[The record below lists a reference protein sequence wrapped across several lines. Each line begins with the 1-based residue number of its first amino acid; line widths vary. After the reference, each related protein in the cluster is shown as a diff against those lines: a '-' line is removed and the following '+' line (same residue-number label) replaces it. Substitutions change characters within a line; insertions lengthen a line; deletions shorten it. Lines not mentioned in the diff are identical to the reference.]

1 MLSEDAIENLVQPI
15 IDRQEKLNQYV
26 INLIAKRV
34 KEIGHLLPSDVY
46 KLERLLKMGGDVKEI
61 NAEIARVT
69 GLNVIDIKKMI
80 KVVAR
85 DAYADAKPYYDYR
98 HKAYIPFLKNTHLQN
113 VVKAIEKQ
121 TLGTY
126 KNLSNTTAF
135 IIRDLKNPSVL
146 KPTSI
151 AKTYQSVIDEAVQAT
166 QSGTIDYN
174 TAMRR
179 TMKQLNDSGIRY
191 VTYSPESG
199 RPYTQRLDTA
209 VRRNLLDGIRQL
221 NQGVQDE
228 VGKQFGAD
236 GKEITVHAF
245 SAPDH
250 EPIQGL
256 QFSNDEYAKLQSNQP
271 FKDYNGKSFHSIERA
286 IGMWNCRHFTFSI
299 ILGFSKPNY
308 TEAQLE
314 QFKEKNNKGIT
325 LPNGKHLTMYDVTQK
340 MRELETN
347 VRRCKDGVM
356 MAREADNK
364 ELANDYKQKMK
375 QYQNEY
381 KYLTN
386 LAGIKGHPE
395 NMRVSGYHA

>member
-1 MLSEDAIENLVQPI
+1 MLSDDAIEKLIEPI
-15 IDRQEKLNQYV
+15 IERQEALSQYV
-26 INLIAKRV
+26 VELIAKRV

-46 KLERLLKMGGDVKEI
+46 KLERLLKMGGDVKRI

-69 GLNVIDIKKMI
+69 NLNVVDIKKLI
-80 KVVAR
+80 KDVAK
-85 DAYADAKPYYDYR
+85 DAYKDVKPYYDYR
-98 HKAYIPFLKNTHLQN
+98 HKAYIPFLKNKQLQN

-126 KNLSNTTAF
+126 KNLSNSTAF
-135 IIRDLKNPSVL
+135 MIRDLKNPSVL
-146 KPTSI
+146 KLTSV
-151 AKTYQSVIDEAVQAT
+151 AKTYQSIVDEAIQAT

-179 TMKQLNDSGIRY
+179 TLKQLNDSGIRY
-191 VTYSPESG
+191 VVYSPESG
-199 RPYTQRLDTA
+199 RKYTQRLDTA

-250 EPIQGL
+250 EPIQGH
-256 QFSNDEYAKLQSNQP
+256 QFSNVEYDKLQSGQY
-271 FKDYNGKSFHSIERA
+271 FKDVNGKSFSGIKRA

-299 ILGFSKPNY
+299 ILGFSTPNY

-314 QFKEKNNKGIT
+314 KFKEKNNKGVT

-340 MRELETN
+340 MRELETA

-356 MAREADNK
+356 MAREAGND
-364 ELANDYKQKMK
+364 ELAKDYKQKMK

-381 KYLTN
+381 RYLTN
-386 LAGIKGHPE
+386 LAGIKGHSE
-395 NMRVSGYHA
+395 KMRVSGYHA